1 MSPQQEKFQMF
12 QTLSRRKFE
21 QAAASALLGVGL
33 LAGLPLQASA
43 QIQLPLAT
51 WGGEKHVINTGF
63 VPALEKALAETAPG
77 KFKLQEFPNGTL
89 ATDKDM
95 PVAIPTGKVKFG
107 LLTVGGWSGTVKDVK
122 ILEAP
127 TGLTMDQLDDV
138 LHKRGLLELM
148 QANFAEKQAVLLGV
162 ADLGPPALVSKK
174 KIATPADFKGLKVRV
189 FSEGQAETIKAFGGI
204 PVQLGFSELYTAL
217 QHGAVDAG
225 LVGFQGVDSGK
236 LYEVASFALLPAS
249 FFGTTLMGWA
259 ANPQWLRSMPPAER
273 KSLEQ
278 AVRRAAA
285 EDRTAIL
292 KEIDSLKQHY
302 KSKGMTV
309 ATLEPATAEFK
320 QWTVAT
326 EPIAQKAKAAISPKA
341 VSVIFSR

>member
-1 MSPQQEKFQMF
+1 MPK
-12 QTLSRRKFE
+12 TSRIRSFALKAA
-21 QAAASALLGVGL
+21 QAVLALALVAAGAAQPAFG
-33 LAGLPLQASA
+33 
-43 QIQLPLAT
+43 QIQVPLAT

-63 VPALEKALAETAPG
+63 VPNLEKALAEMAPG
-77 KFKLQEFPNGTL
+77 KFKVQEFPNGTL

-95 PVAIPTGKVKFG
+95 PVGIPTGKVKLG

-127 TGLTMDQLDDV
+127 TGLTMEQLDDT
-138 LHKRGLLELM
+138 LNKKGLFEIL

-174 KIATPADFKGLKVRV
+174 KISSPADFKGLKVRV

-204 PVQLGFSELYTAL
+204 PVQMGFSELYTGL

-225 LVGFQGVDSGK
+225 LVGFQGVDSAK
-236 LYEVASFALLPAS
+236 LYEVGGFCLLPAS

-259 ANPQWLRSMPPAER
+259 ANPQWLRAMPEAER

-278 AVRRAAA
+278 AVRRAAND
-285 EDRTAIL
+285 DRAAIL
-292 KEIDSLKQHY
+292 KEINSLKAHY
-302 KSKGMTV
+302 QSKGMVV
-309 ATLEPATAEFK
+309 ATLEPASADYK
-320 QWTVAT
+320 QWTTAT
-326 EPIAQKAKAAISPKA
+326 QPIAEKAKAAISPTVA
-341 VSVIFSR
+341 EMIFGR